1 MNAFISFLYEN
12 SIYIAIIIVIITSL
26 LVYISFNSIDLNKI
40 PQKKLI
46 QTVTVE
52 TFGNGASV
60 NNNSVNSNLD
70 IDQIQSDVQSKYA
83 VYNPGSGTDSTQTI
97 DFDGAKSFCEN
108 YRGNSGELNKACSGL
123 TNDNCKSSEC
133 CVLVQGSNG
142 NKCMA
147 GNIKGPTFKKDAD
160 GNLISMDAYYYQG
173 QRIAGAAA
181 SPTLM

>member
-12 SIYIAIIIVIITSL
+12 YIYIAIIVVVITSL

-52 TFGNGASV
+52 TFGNE
-60 NNNSVNSNLD
+60 NSGNGNLD
-70 IDQIQSDVQSKYA
+70 IDQIQSNVQDKYA

-108 YRGNSGELNKACSGL
+108 YRGKSGELNNACLNL

-147 GNIKGPTFKKDAD
+147 GNITGPTFKKDDD

-181 SPTLM
+181 LPTLM